1 MSFKKIALVI
11 IFTLTS
17 FSLYAHEG
25 HESGMTKSLYGGIVK
40 KSKNFFVEVVQDES
54 IEIYITDHEYKNLVS
69 PKLAVSAYADV
80 KGKKIP
86 LKLESHSKNLTVTTD
101 LKKEKHFKLNVVVK
115 FNGKDEEVVFP
126 LEN

>member
-1 MSFKKIALVI
+1 MSFKKMALVTI
-11 IFTLTS
+11 LTLTTL
-17 FSLYAHEG
+17 SLYAHEG
-25 HESGMTKSLYGGIVK
+25 HDAGMAKSLHGGIVK
-40 KSKNFFVEVVQDES
+40 KSKNVFVEVVQDEG

-69 PKLAVSAYADV
+69 PKFPVTAYADV

-86 LKLESHSKNLTVTTD
+86 LKLESHATNLTVTTD

-115 FNGKDEEVVFP
+115 FNGKDEEVTFP

>member
-11 IFTLTS
+11 IFTLTN

-40 KSKNFFVEVVQDES
+40 KSKNVFVEVVQDES

-69 PKLAVSAYADV
+69 PKLTVSAYADV

-86 LKLESHSKNLTVTTD
+86 LKLESHAKNLTVKTD
-101 LKKEKHFKLNVVVK
+101 LKKEKHFKLNIVVK
-115 FNGKDEEVVFP
+115 FNGKDEEVTFP

>member
-1 MSFKKIALVI
+1 MIFKRLVLAV
-11 IFTLTS
+11 IFTLTTVS
-17 FSLYAHEG
+17 GFAHEG
-25 HESGMTKSLYGGIVK
+25 HESGVAKSLYGGVVK
-40 KSKNFFVEVVQDES
+40 KSKNIFVEVVQDEK

-69 PKLAVSAYADV
+69 PKLSVSAYADV

-86 LKLESHSKNLTVTTD
+86 LKLESHAKNLTVATD